1 MVCVDFCC
9 HVVETVL
16 MDLIEQEVNT
26 VRRVSLLACF
36 EKCRKEGRKPR
47 NELTRH
53 TQTSFK
59 RILDYKA

>member
-1 MVCVDFCC
+1 MVCVDLCC
-9 HVVETVL
+9 DVVETVL

-36 EKCRKEGRKPR
+36 KKCRKEGRKPR

-53 TQTSFK
+53 IEISFK
-59 RILDYKA
+59 RKLDCKA